1 MKSLLSDGA
10 RRAPGT
16 LLVGALLAPAL
27 SFAQTPPPAVSA
39 TLPTVVVT
47 TTRTPVEAAEALAA
61 VTVIDREQI
70 ERSQVTDVAEIL
82 RFEAGLDLGRTGGPG
97 QQMSVFIRGGES
109 NHTLVLIDGIRM
121 NPTSAGGGAL
131 QNITTDMIERIEIV
145 RGPRSTLY
153 GSDAIGGV
161 VNIITR
167 TATEPQASV
176 VLRAG
181 ADHQRDAAVNLGYG
195 DSEKNISLGVQQIR
209 TDGFPSLESTTL
221 DRGYRN
227 TSVNLRGSTR
237 IGDKAH
243 LAVRLW
249 NADGNVEYQSFSG
262 PRDQDFQ
269 NQVAA
274 IELNLNPSERWQTAF
289 TISRAED
296 DIRQNQTDGFVRT
309 VRPVF
314 DWHNVVRAGAA
325 HRLSF
330 GAAATQEDVTS
341 LAFSEER
348 DVYSGFVQDEVT
360 LGRHRLIA
368 GVNFADYDG
377 FGEQFNWNAEY
388 GFDLFASTRLIAAA
402 GTGFRAPDA
411 DDRFGFGGDPEL
423 KPEEARNYELGI
435 KHALS
440 ERQSVDLRLFQ
451 SEVDDLIS
459 LEFDPSNDPS
469 VDFGFRAVNVDEY
482 RNRGVELSW
491 RYASKAWTASL
502 TGISQKP
509 EDRSTDQT
517 LLRRAEHSVA
527 ARLTRHFGRHYLG
540 VDVLGSGERP
550 DVDFDTGAR
559 ITAPGYALLNLSGGV
574 QLDSRF
580 RIQMRAENLLD
591 KKYQT
596 ADGYNQP
603 GTGVYVTV
611 SYGL

>member
-1 MKSLLSDGA
+1 MKSLSSRGA
-10 RRAPGT
+10 RCAPAT
-16 LLVGALLAPAL
+16 LLVGALVAPAL

-47 TTRTPVEAAEALAA
+47 TTRTPVEVAEALAA

-121 NPTSAGGGAL
+121 NPTSSGGGAL

-176 VLRAG
+176 VLRG
-181 ADHQRDAAVNLGYG
+181 GVDNQRDAAVNLGYG
-195 DSEKNISLGVQQIR
+195 DGEKSLSLGVEQIR

-227 TSVNLRGSTR
+227 TSVNLRGSTQL
-237 IGDKAH
+237 GEKAS
-243 LAVRLW
+243 LGVRLW
-249 NADGNVEYQSFSG
+249 NADGNVEYQGFSG

-274 IELNLNPSERWQTAF
+274 IELNLDPHAQWHT
-289 TISRAED
+289 TMTVSRAED
-296 DIRQNQTDGFVRT
+296 DIRQNQSDGFIRT

-314 DWHNVVRAGAA
+314 DWHNVVRAGQA
-325 HRLSF
+325 HRVSF
-330 GAAATQEDVTS
+330 GASATREDVTS

-348 DVYSGFVQDEVT
+348 DVYSGFVQDEIT
-360 LGRHRLIA
+360 LGRHRVIA
-368 GVNFADYDG
+368 GANFADYDG

-411 DDRFGFGGDPEL
+411 DDRFGFGGDPDLE
-423 KPEEARNYELGI
+423 PEESLNYELGL
-435 KHALS
+435 KHELS
-440 ERQSVDLRLFQ
+440 ARQSVDLRLFQ

-459 LEFDPSNDPS
+459 LEFNPTAPGN
-469 VDFGFRAVNVDEY
+469 DFGFIAVNIDEY
-482 RNRGVELSW
+482 RNRGVELTW
-491 RYASKAWTASL
+491 EYASKVWTASL
-502 TGISQKP
+502 SGIAQKP
-509 EDRSTDQT
+509 EDRATDDT
-517 LLRRAEHSVA
+517 LLRRAEHSA
-527 ARLTRHFGRHYLG
+527 AGRLTRHFGAHYLG
-540 VDVLGSGERP
+540 VEVLGSGERP

-559 ITAPGYALLNLSGGV
+559 ITAPGYALVSLSGGL
-574 QLDSRF
+574 QLDPRF
-580 RIQMRAENLLD
+580 RIQVRCENLLD

-603 GTGVYVTV
+603 GAGMYVTV

>member
-1 MKSLLSDGA
+1 MKSLI
-10 RRAPGT
+10 
-16 LLVGALLAPAL
+16 VGALVAPAL
-27 SFAQTPPPAVSA
+27 SFAQTSPPAVSDS
-39 TLPTVVVT
+39 LPTVVVT
-47 TTRTPVEAAEALAA
+47 ATRTPVEVTEALAA

-121 NPTSAGGGAL
+121 NPTSSGGGAL

-161 VNIITR
+161 INIITR
-167 TATEPQASV
+167 TASQPQASV

-181 ADHQRDAAVNLGYG
+181 ADQQRDAAVNLGYG
-195 DSEKNISLGVQQIR
+195 DSDKSLSLGVQQIR

-221 DRGYRN
+221 DRGYNN
-227 TSVNLRGSTR
+227 TSVNLRGSTK
-237 IGDKAH
+237 IGDKAS
-243 LAVRLW
+243 LSARLW
-249 NADGNVEYQSFSG
+249 NAAGTVEYQSFSG

-274 IELNLNPSERWQTAF
+274 IELNLNPHARWHTAF
-289 TISRAED
+289 TVSRTED
-296 DIRQNQTDGFVRT
+296 DIQQNQSERFIRT

-314 DWHNVVRAGAA
+314 DWHNVVRAGQA

-330 GAAATQEDVTS
+330 GAAATREDVTS

-348 DVYSGFVQDEVT
+348 DVYSGFVQDEIT

-377 FGEQFNWNAEY
+377 FGQQFNWNAEY
-388 GFDLFASTRLIAAA
+388 GFDLFSTTRLIAAA

-411 DDRFGFGGDPEL
+411 DDRFGFGGDPDL
-423 KPEEARNYELGI
+423 DPEEARNYELGV
-435 KHALS
+435 KQELGAN
-440 ERQSVDLRLFQ
+440 QTVDLRVFH
-451 SEVDDLIS
+451 SEVEDLIS
-459 LEFDPSNDPS
+459 VEFDVDNDPS
-469 VDFGFRAVNVDEY
+469 DDFGFRAVNVDEY
-482 RNRGVELSW
+482 RNRGAELTW
-491 RYASKAWTASL
+491 QYASNRWAASL
-502 TGISQKP
+502 SGITQKP
-509 EDRSTDQT
+509 EDRDANQT
-517 LLRRAEHSVA
+517 LLRRAKHSAA
-527 ARLTRHFGRHYLG
+527 ARLTRLFGRHYLG
-540 VDVLGSGERP
+540 VEVLGTGDRP

-559 ITAPGYALLNLSGGV
+559 ITAPGYALLSLSGGL

-580 RIQMRAENLLD
+580 RIQARVENLLD
-591 KKYQT
+591 KTYQT

-603 GTGVYVTV
+603 DTGMYVTV

>member
-1 MKSLLSDGA
+1 MKSLLSGGA
-10 RRAPGT
+10 RRAHAP
-16 LLVGALLAPAL
+16 LLVGVLVAPAL

-47 TTRTPVEAAEALAA
+47 TTRTPVEVTEALAA

-70 ERSQVTDVAEIL
+70 ERSQATDVAEIL

-121 NPTSAGGGAL
+121 NPTSSGGGAL

-161 VNIITR
+161 INLITR
-167 TATEPQASV
+167 AASEPQASV

-181 ADHQRDAAVNLGYG
+181 ADHQRDAAVSLGYG

-221 DRGYRN
+221 DRGYHN
-227 TSVNLRGSTR
+227 TSVNLRGSTK
-237 IGDKAH
+237 IGDTAN

-249 NADGNVEYQSFSG
+249 NADGNVEYQGFLG

-274 IELNLNPSERWQTAF
+274 IELNLNPSARWQTAV

-296 DIRQNQTDGFVRT
+296 HIEQNQTEGFIRT

-314 DWHNVVRAGAA
+314 DWHNVVRAGSA

-330 GAAATQEDVTS
+330 GGAATREDVTS

-368 GVNFADYDG
+368 GMNFADYDG

-388 GFDLFASTRLIAAA
+388 GFDLFASTRLIAAG

-423 KPEEARNYELGI
+423 NPEEARNYELGM

-440 ERQSVDLRLFQ
+440 ERQSVDLRLFH

-459 LEFDPSNDPS
+459 IEFNPTAPGN
-469 VDFGFRAVNVDEY
+469 DFGFIAVNIDEY

-491 RYASKAWTASL
+491 QYAGPVWTASL
-502 TGISQKP
+502 TGIAQKP
-509 EDRSTDQT
+509 EDRATDDT

-527 ARLTRHFGRHYLG
+527 ARLTRYFGRHYLG

-559 ITAPGYALLNLSGGV
+559 ITAPGYALVSLSGGV

-603 GTGVYVTV
+603 GAGVYVTV